1 MSKSPAGTP
10 QVKLSNGRLQIV
22 LTYGGKRK
30 YISLGLSES
39 KQNRDYADMVRSWI
53 QNDLRCNNFDPSLD
67 RYRRE
72 DTTTDPDKPKA
83 VEPTIR
89 ELWDR
94 YTNYKRPQLAL
105 STIAKDFDSEALPWQ
120 VGYQFISTVSRL
132 NARWCCSGQGL
143 PESEDNAILPS
154 GF

>member
-1 MSKSPAGTP
+1 MPISKSPAGTP

-30 YISLGLSES
+30 YLSLSLSES

-67 RYRRE
+67 QYRRE

-94 YTNYKRPQLAL
+94 TRTINAL
-105 STIAKDFDSEALPWQ
+105 S
-120 VGYQFISTVSRL
+120 
-132 NARWCCSGQGL
+132 
-143 PESEDNAILPS
+143 
-154 GF
+154 

>member
-30 YISLGLSES
+30 YLSLGLSES

-53 QNDLRCNNFDPSLD
+53 QNDIRCNNFDPSLD

-72 DTTTDPDKPKA
+72 DITTDPDKPKA

-94 YTNYKRPQLAL
+94 YTNYKRPQLAP
-105 STIAKDFDSEALPWQ
+105 STIAKDFDR
-120 VGYQFISTVSRL
+120 VSIYIDRFPDVTLDGAVAVRDYL
-132 NARWCCSGQGL
+132 NLKTTLNTTKRV
-143 PESEDNAILPS
+143 
-154 GF
+154 